1 MKFYLISDNIDTQM
15 GLRLSGIEGVVVHG
29 PEETAA
35 ALDKAMKMK
44 DVGIVLMTDF
54 AVKQCREK
62 VYEYKLTKTQPLIVE
77 IPDRHASSGISE
89 TISEYL
95 QSAVGIKL

>member
-15 GLRLSGIEGVVVHG
+15 GLRLSGIEGVVVHD
-29 PEETAA
+29 PEETSA
-35 ALDKAMKMK
+35 ALDKAMKMN
-44 DVGIVLMTDF
+44 DVAVILMTDC

-62 VYEYKLTKTQPLIVE
+62 VYEYKLTRKQPLIVE
-77 IPDRHASSGISE
+77 IPDRHVSSGISE
-89 TISEYL
+89 TISGYL

>member
-35 ALDKAMKMK
+35 ALDKAMAMK
-44 DVGIVLMTDF
+44 DVGIILMTDF
-54 AVKQCREK
+54 AVRQCREK
-62 VYEYKLTKTQPLIVE
+62 VYEYKLSRKQPLIVE

-95 QSAVGIKL
+95 SSAVGIKL